1 MVHPATRRLG
11 VVTDDLESRGFAL
24 RSDGDATLAVGS
36 PTAFAGVDAPLHLVY
51 PPDSAPLTIVSRIA
65 TAAHRGR
72 VPVLVADRWTSDEL
86 REVLESPFL
95 LDSRRDGA
103 RQFYAVED
111 RIGLTDD
118 SFACLGTPGRIE
130 WHETAADDDDPS
142 LVLDV
147 GGETVAVL
155 DSVDALRC
163 PGPEPTAFRYRYG
176 RDEDGRLSVFRGKE
190 PVGRYT
196 SFRSMRADGFRPVPL
211 PLVPEHH
218 VRRNGHLARATLRAF
233 VTGDEVEYGPCRTG

>member
-1 MVHPATRRLG
+1 MVHPATRRLD
-11 VVTDDLESRGFAL
+11 VITDDLENRGFTL
-24 RSDGDATLAVGS
+24 RSDGDATLAVS
-36 PTAFAGVDAPLHLVY
+36 DPTAFAGVDAPLHLVY

-65 TAAHRGR
+65 TAVHRGH
-72 VPVLVADRWTSDEL
+72 VPVLVADRWTKDEL

-95 LDSRRDGA
+95 LASRRDGA

-130 WHETAADDDDPS
+130 WYETAANGDDPS

-155 DSVDALRC
+155 ESVETLRC
-163 PGPEPTAFRYRYG
+163 PGPEPAAFRYRYS
-176 RDEDGRLSVFRGKE
+176 RDEDGRLSVFRGE
-190 PVGRYT
+190 TPVGQDT

-211 PLVPEHH
+211 PLVTEHH
-218 VRRNGHLARATLRAF
+218 VRRNGHLARATLCAF
-233 VTGDEVEYGPCRTG
+233 VTGDEVEYSRCRTR